1 MKHEVTTLNTKKALA
16 ASLKKLMQQ
25 KALSRVTVSEIVKD
39 CGVNRKTFYYH
50 FEDVY
55 SLLIWMLEQEAIAVV
70 KEFDLLVDYEEAI
83 TFVMDYADA
92 NQYIL
97 NCAFDS
103 LGREGLKKFLADDF
117 LGILRAAIDH
127 AEQELGL
134 TVPED
139 YKQFLCGFYAEALA
153 GILIE
158 WIRSP
163 GKLDR
168 EKTLY
173 YLCTILRTT
182 LPQALRME
190 NPPAVKWQ

>member
-1 MKHEVTTLNTKKALA
+1 MKYEVTTLNTKKALA

-25 KALSRVTVSEIVKD
+25 KAFSKVTVSEIVQD

-55 SLLIWMLEQEAIAVV
+55 ALLVWMLKQETVAVV
-70 KEFDLLVDYEEAI
+70 KGFDLLVDYEEAI
-83 TFVMDYADA
+83 MFVMDYAEA
-92 NQYIL
+92 NQHIL
-97 NCAFDS
+97 NCALDS

-117 LGILRAAIDH
+117 LGILRATIDH

-139 YKQFLCGFYAEALA
+139 YKQFLCCFYAEALA
-153 GILIE
+153 GILVE

-168 EKTLY
+168 QKTFS
-173 YLCTILRTT
+173 YLSAILRTT

-190 NPPAVKWQ
+190 EQNAI